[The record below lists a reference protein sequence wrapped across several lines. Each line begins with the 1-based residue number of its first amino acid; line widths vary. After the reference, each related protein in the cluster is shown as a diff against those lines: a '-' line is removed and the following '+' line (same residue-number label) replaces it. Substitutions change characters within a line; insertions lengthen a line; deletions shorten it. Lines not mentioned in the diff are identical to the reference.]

1 MRLQVCLPVKNLDLG
16 YNLVKTHDGS
26 AAFLVV
32 DHDEEE
38 MITARAPIGNIYAPG
53 AHVLNAEVSCL
64 QLTVDLCT
72 CLYFPWP
79 ISNTVIKRSS
89 CLA

>member
-1 MRLQVCLPVKNLDLG
+1 MQAVSPRGGRTEREGACVRWQVCLPVKNLDLG

-53 AHVLNAEVSCL
+53 AG
-64 QLTVDLCT
+64 DMLCMHHT
-72 CLYFPWP
+72 ACG
-79 ISNTVIKRSS
+79 SHRR
-89 CLA
+89 